1 MSFMDFDFNRNG
13 CVTKGQFLRGLPD
26 KYQIACTAYEIQ
38 ILCEKYKQV
47 PPHPKPYTPNPKP

>member
-38 ILCEKYKQV
+38 VLCEKYKQV
-47 PPHPKPYTPNPKP
+47 PPHPKP